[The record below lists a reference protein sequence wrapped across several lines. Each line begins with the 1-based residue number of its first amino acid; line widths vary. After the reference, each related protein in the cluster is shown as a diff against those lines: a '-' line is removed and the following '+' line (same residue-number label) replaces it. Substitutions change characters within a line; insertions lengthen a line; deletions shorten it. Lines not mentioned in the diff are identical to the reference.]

1 MTGYVSSLTLGTKIG
16 NGHFGEV
23 FHGVDPAHGN
33 VAVKVLNRAAHHDD
47 ARWQLYKGGSL
58 NEAQHLS
65 KATHRNVVQVHHVV
79 EGDGGDSV
87 VICMEYCAGGSLQK
101 KFETGPMTLRA
112 VKKVATEVLQG
123 LGVLHSRGMLHRDIK
138 PANILLDGQSVAK
151 LADFGLVTDDLLLG
165 YGSQAGYCDHIAYEC
180 WHNAPTSAKTDIWA
194 LGMTL
199 FRLMHGKVWYEE
211 APNPQLLVEH
221 GGFVDSLKWL
231 PHIPKAWRTF
241 IRRTLNDNPASRF
254 QNTGQA
260 LSGLAALSVEPQWAV
275 EVTSDLIK
283 WHRTKGQRRINVEWE
298 RISARKHKW
307 RAWSDPLTSGRSMS
321 LDSSSG
327 VVAQTQANAGLR
339 AFFGA

>member
-1 MTGYVSSLTLGTKIG
+1 MTDYISGLTIGVKIG

-33 VAVKVLNRAAHHDD
+33 VAVKVLRREAHHDD

-87 VICMEYCAGGSLQK
+87 VICMEYCAGGSLEK
-101 KFETGPMTLRA
+101 KYEAGPMTLRA
-112 VKKVATEVLQG
+112 VKKAATEVLQG

-138 PANILLDGQSVAK
+138 PANILLNGQGVAK

-165 YGSQAGYCDHIAYEC
+165 YGSQAGYWDHIAHEC
-180 WHNAPTSAKTDIWA
+180 WHNGPTSAKSDIWA

-199 FRLMHGKVWYEE
+199 YRLLHGKVWYEE
-211 APNPQLLVEH
+211 APRPQTMIED
-221 GGFVDSLKWL
+221 GGFVDTLKWL
-231 PHIPKAWRTF
+231 PHIPKPWRTF
-241 IRRTLNDNPASRF
+241 IRRTMNDDPAKRF
-254 QNTGQA
+254 QNTTQVLAGI
-260 LSGLAALSVEPQWAV
+260 AALPVEPQWEV
-275 EVTSDLIK
+275 EVAPQLIK
-283 WHRTKGQRRINVEWE
+283 WHRTKGQRRIKVEWE
-298 RISARKHKW
+298 RISSRKHQW
-307 RAWSDPLTSGRSMS
+307 RAWSEPIASGRSMS
-321 LDSSSG
+321 LDGSGG
-327 VVAQTQANAGLR
+327 VVGQGKAIAGLK